1 MTIIASYPLGRA
13 WHVVYTVPRGEFQA
27 RDSINSAGFPVFLPI
42 ERRKIYRRRKRVMVE
57 APLFSRYLFAR
68 FDIEREDW
76 GAIQSADGVV
86 TLVLNNQV
94 PVRVPDAAIDKL
106 RLAESMGLLDR
117 TAAPKVG
124 MAVLATEGPFVD
136 WVGKIMRARTGDR
149 ADVLFKLFGAE
160 RLVNMPLEKLREVA

>member
-1 MTIIASYPLGRA
+1 MIASYPLGRA
-13 WHVVYTVPRGEFQA
+13 WHVVYTEPRGEVRAKADIQA
-27 RDSINSAGFPVFLPI
+27 CGFPVFLPM
-42 ERRKIYRRRKRVMVE
+42 EKRKVYKRGKRLMIE

-68 FDIEREDW
+68 FDIEAEDW
-76 GAIQSADGVV
+76 GKIQSAEGVV

-124 MAVLATEGPFVD
+124 MTVLATEGPFVD
-136 WVGKIMRARTGDR
+136 FIGKIMRARTGDR

-160 RLVNMPLEKLREVA
+160 RVVTMPMEKLREVA